1 MPISGFWHA
10 AAALSGRIDLSLAL
24 KASQEL
30 STMSDRALSRC
41 GISQRHITRL
51 RRAPPL
57 HTHPTALTLDDTAY
71 PDALRDLPFAPPVLF
86 YAGNLEH
93 LRDPCVAIVGARRCT
108 QRARDIAENFARS
121 LAAEQVSIV
130 SGLAYGVDEAAHVA
144 APERAIA
151 VLGQGLGGR
160 LTGRQSRLIELI
172 CESGGL
178 ILSEFL
184 PGYPAAR
191 HTFPQRNRIIA
202 GLAVGTVVVEATP
215 RSGSLVT
222 ARHALEYG
230 REVMAVPGHP
240 LDPMSE
246 GCNRLIQDGAYLVTR
261 GQDILDTL
269 AIASSTRSTP
279 VPACPYQ
286 QAVLRAL
293 QTGDTVDHIAVMSG
307 LDVSTILVAI
317 DDLELTGHVARL
329 PGERLRPSES
339 P

>member
-24 KASQEL
+24 HASRRL
-30 STMSDRALSRC
+30 STMSDRELSLC

-51 RRAPPL
+51 RRGPPL
-57 HTHPTALTLDDTAY
+57 RTHPTALTLEDAAY
-71 PDALRDLPFAPPVLF
+71 PDALRTLPFAPPVLF
-86 YAGNLEH
+86 CAGNLER
-93 LRDPCVAIVGARRCT
+93 LKDPCVAIVGARRCT
-108 QRARDIAENFARS
+108 QRARDISGNFAR
-121 LAAEQVSIV
+121 AMATERVSIV
-130 SGLAYGVDEAAHVA
+130 SGLAYGVDEAAHMA

-151 VLGQGLGGR
+151 VLGQGLGGH
-160 LTGRQSRLIELI
+160 LTARQTRLIELI
-172 CESGGL
+172 RSSGGL

-246 GCNRLIQDGAYLVTR
+246 GCNRLIQDGACLVTR
-261 GQDILDTL
+261 GQDILGTL
-269 AIASSTRSTP
+269 AITSSPCGASGL
-279 VPACPYQ
+279 ACPHQ
-286 QAVLRAL
+286 QAVMRAL
-293 QTGDTVDHIAVMSG
+293 QTGDTVDHIVATSG
-307 LDVSTILVAI
+307 LDISTILVAI
-317 DDLELTGHVARL
+317 DGLELTGHVARL
-329 PGERLRPSES
+329 PGDRIRSSVS